1 MGSMGR
7 VQLDR
12 LALRE
17 RSSFFRSMASRVISD
32 YSYYIDDIVAST
44 YTEFVM
50 RNEHQARQRQ
60 KNL

>member
-32 YSYYIDDIVAST
+32 YIDDIVAST

-50 RNEHQARQRQ
+50 RNEHLARQKQ